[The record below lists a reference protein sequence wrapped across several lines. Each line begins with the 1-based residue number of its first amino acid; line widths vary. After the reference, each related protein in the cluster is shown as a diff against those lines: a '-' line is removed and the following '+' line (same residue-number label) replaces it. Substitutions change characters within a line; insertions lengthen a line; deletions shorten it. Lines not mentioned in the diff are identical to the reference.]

1 MPTANRFVALDVFR
15 GMAVAAMIVVN
26 APGNSDAVFAPLRH
40 AAWHGCTLADGVFP
54 SFLFAVGY
62 SLVFVWPKW
71 EQANWATR
79 WQLLAKRVG
88 RWCLLGW
95 LLHAFPFVYMT
106 DDGHWQLFSI
116 GHLRIMGVLQRIA
129 LTYAL
134 VIVFITLFR
143 SQRSWAIGAVV
154 VLVGYWAALAIGGGF
169 AIQGNLVQ
177 TIDVAVLGT
186 HHLYQIDAHFF
197 DPEGLLSTL
206 PACVNVL
213 AGYWLGLLMQRRG
226 NVGGMWWQALVV
238 AIALILVGIV
248 WHAYFPIN
256 KYLWT
261 SSFVVVTVGADIL
274 LLLAIQG
281 FLQQPTMASWGLF
294 FEVMG
299 KNALFLYVV
308 SECLVSIL
316 YTLPVNGDSV
326 YYWLYEHL
334 FAHWLPP
341 HWASCGFAATF
352 LLVCWGAAYIM
363 HIKRWYV
370 KW

>member
-1 MPTANRFVALDVFR
+1 MLTANRFVALDVFR

-79 WQLLAKRVG
+79 WQLLAKRAG

-106 DDGHWQLFSI
+106 NDGHWQLFSI

-169 AIQGNLVQ
+169 AIQGNLIQ

-186 HHLYQIDAHFF
+186 HHMYQIDAHFF

-213 AGYWLGLLMQRRG
+213 AGYWLGQYLQGCNKTNDSRWHA
-226 NVGGMWWQALVV
+226 VAV
-238 AIALILVGIV
+238 AILLIVLGLC
-248 WHAYFPIN
+248 WHPFFPIN

-261 SSFVVVTVGADIL
+261 SSFVLLTVGVNVL
-274 LLLAIQG
+274 LLMVIHQFTLYKAT
-281 FLQQPTMASWGLF
+281 PMWARF

-316 YTLPVNGDSV
+316 YTLPVNGDSA
-326 YYWLYEHL
+326 YYWLYEQL

-341 HWASCGFAATF
+341 HWASCGFACTMLAGCW
-352 LLVCWGAAYIM
+352 LVTYGM
-363 HIKRWYV
+363 HVKRWYV